1 MRPRK
6 LTASDVC
13 EVTGY
18 RRDQLK
24 ALLKEMKALPAAP
37 SERVAREFSA
47 HDLIV
52 LGVVHMLDTRI
63 GIRRKKIASML
74 PQLRK
79 ALFGPRA
86 VDRSAYVA
94 ISFDPLC
101 VEYVSGKATPKE
113 SVLVSLEPIFDK
125 VDQYLGAV
133 QPWSAVQG
141 NLRLGAALV
150 RSRRRR

>member
-18 RRDQLK
+18 SRDQLK
-24 ALLKEMKALPAAP
+24 ALVKEMKALPAAP
-37 SERVAREFSA
+37 SQRVAREYSA

-52 LGVVHMLDTRI
+52 LAVVHVLDVRI
-63 GIRRKKIASML
+63 GIRRKNIALML

-94 ISFDPLC
+94 ITFDPLQI
-101 VEYVSGKATPKE
+101 EYISGKATLKE
-113 SVLVSLEPIFDK
+113 SILVSLEPIFDG
-125 VDQYLGAV
+125 VDQYLGTV
-133 QPWSAVQG
+133 QPRVAQE
-141 NLRLGAALV
+141 NLRLGAGLV